1 MKKIAV
7 VVTIIVV
14 LSLLLVGCNGKFDM
28 DKSIEELKAKGLT
41 EGMCYITE
49 EECARATS
57 ITNSQIRFMGGDFEV
72 EIVKQYGL
80 IENGDYSRSCTFIVL
95 ATEEQAIN
103 FAELFI
109 KDAAEDGNPNNW
121 KFARSGCIVVF
132 TNIDMAMEVVNL
144 KFK

>member
-57 ITNSQIRFMGGDFEV
+57 ITNSEIRFMGGDFEV

-80 IENGDYSRSCTFIVL
+80 IENGDYSKSCTFITF
-95 ATEEQAIN
+95 ATEEQATN
-103 FAELFI
+103 FAELNIEYFA
-109 KDAAEDGNPNNW
+109 KGENSNNW
-121 KFARSGCIVVF
+121 RIARDGCVVVF